1 VQDDAELIRGQPPLA
16 RDLQPVVIGARR
28 EHERHGSHRTS
39 SRGASATQ
47 KPRANKARE
56 RERVRV
62 RVRGTD
68 GTHSSAQR
76 TVTVTVTAHSSQL
89 TARCD
94 AAMQIDRGARR
105 GGNQDQRSIR
115 NATSR
120 GRE

>member
-56 RERVRV
+56 RESESESESE
-62 RVRGTD
+62 RGRWHAQQCTA
-68 GTHSSAQR
+68 HSHS
-76 TVTVTVTAHSSQL
+76 HSSQL